1 MHEIDQAIKHI
12 AKSHPDCFM
21 SLFFG
26 PERAVKLQGVED
38 AQIQIPEHRADKVWR
53 IHDGNKE
60 GFLMLEA
67 ILQPA
72 RRDFRKLNLKNAA
85 AQVFFNAP
93 VITVLVYLQRGE
105 YATFPESYEDELGGL
120 RNDHR
125 FARVLLWEHADRIR
139 SGELKELA
147 PFLTLLEKD
156 PGPEVLQQMNSII
169 ETVADPEQ
177 RLELKSLGAIIAAR
191 IFAEELIKQFLNLE
205 SPMIRETTLFS
216 EWLDKERA
224 QGRVEG
230 YAEGEIKGEIKGR
243 HLTLQKQL
251 ERKFG
256 PLTVDL
262 TTSLQKLR
270 SEQLEALTL
279 AIFDLQ
285 SLDEFRAWLQNFQ
298 PENSARSV
306 KH

>member
-1 MHEIDQAIKHI
+1 MHEIDQAVKHI
-12 AKSHPDCFM
+12 ARSHPHCFM

-26 PERAVKLQGVED
+26 HERNVKLQGVED

-53 IHDGNKE
+53 IHDGNTE
-60 GFLMLEA
+60 GYLMLEA

-85 AQVFFNAP
+85 VQAFFDAP

-120 RNDHR
+120 RNGHR

-147 PFLTLLEKD
+147 PFLPLFEKD
-156 PGPEVLQQMNSII
+156 PGPEVLEQMNSVI
-169 ETVADPEQ
+169 EAVADPEE
-177 RLELKSLGAIIAAR
+177 RLELKTLGAIIASR
-191 IFAEELIKQFLNLE
+191 KFAENLVKQVLNLE
-205 SPMIRETTLFS
+205 SPMIRETTIFS
-216 EWLDKERA
+216 EWLDQAEAK
-224 QGRVEG
+224 GRIEG
-230 YAEGEIKGEIKGR
+230 YAEGENKGR
-243 HLTLQKQL
+243 HLTLQKLL

-256 PLTVDL
+256 PLTTEL
-262 TTSLQKLR
+262 SLSLQKLR
-270 SEQLEALTL
+270 SEELEALTT

-285 SLDEFRAWLQNFQ
+285 SLDEFRAWLQSLQAANFAG
-298 PENSARSV
+298 SL

>member
-1 MHEIDQAIKHI
+1 
-12 AKSHPDCFM
+12 M

-26 PERAVKLQGVED
+26 RERSVKLRGVED

-53 IHDGNKE
+53 IVDGSKE
-60 GFLMLEA
+60 GYLLLEA

-105 YATFPESYEDELGGL
+105 YATFPESYKDELGGL
-120 RNDHR
+120 CNDHC

-139 SGELKELA
+139 GGELKELA
-147 PFLTLLEKD
+147 PFLPLFEKD

-169 ETVADPEQ
+169 ETVPDLEQ

-191 IFAEELIKQFLNLE
+191 SFSEELIKQYLTLE
-205 SPMIRETTLFS
+205 LYMIRETTVFS
-216 EWLDKERA
+216 EWLDQAEAK
-224 QGRVEG
+224 GRVEG
-230 YAEGEIKGEIKGR
+230 YAEGEIKGELKGELKGR
-243 HLTLQKQL
+243 HLTLQKLL

-256 PLTVDL
+256 PLAADVTL
-262 TTSLQKLR
+262 SLQKLR
-270 SEQLEALTL
+270 SEELEALTM
-279 AIFDLQ
+279 AILDLKSFDDL
-285 SLDEFRAWLQNFQ
+285 RVWLQKFK
-298 PENSARSV
+298 PESSARSAT
-306 KH
+306 H